1 MIRFA
6 PRTRSIAELR
16 ALIQADPRV
25 RLAAFVVATGL
36 LSAIALL
43 FSPPAVVSYGKAGVV
58 ADHEVR
64 APHSTVF
71 TSESLTQI
79 EREKAAAA
87 VQRVHGVDPAVN
99 LTGTAHLT
107 TALTRIGRVLNEPT
121 L

>member
-71 TSESLTQI
+71 ASESLTQLEYAI
-79 EREKAAAA
+79 MRAERDCTAKAK
-87 VQRVHGVDPAVN
+87 RGR
-99 LTGTAHLT
+99 GTQS
-107 TALTRIGRVLNEPT
+107 
-121 L
+121 